1 MSEKLQ
7 KVLARAAFGSR
18 REIESWIVQKRIRVN
33 GKIAQIGDR
42 VSDADQ
48 IFVDGKRVTSRQGPD
63 KRKHRYLLYNKA
75 ENEICSKKDPQG
87 RATVFDKLPPLKHG
101 RWISIG
107 RLDFN
112 TTGLLLFTTDGD
124 IANLLTH
131 PSSMIEREY
140 AVRVMGTVESSMIKR
155 MHEGVR
161 IDSEIYRFTDIQYF
175 GGDGLNR
182 WYHVVVMTGRN
193 REVKKL
199 WESQGVKVSRLK
211 RVRFGPIFMP
221 SKLKRGQYQDLSQKE
236 VEKLLKLIKS

>member
-18 REIESWIVQKRIRVN
+18 REIETWIIQKRIRVN

-48 IFVDGKRVTSRQGPD
+48 IFVDGKRVSSRQGLD
-63 KRKHRYLLYNKA
+63 KLKHRYLLYNKN
-75 ENEICSKKDPQG
+75 ENEICSKKDPRG

-124 IANLLTH
+124 TANLLTH

-140 AVRVMGTVESSMIKR
+140 AVRVMGNVEPSMIKS
-155 MHEGVR
+155 MHEGVQ
-161 IDSEIYRFTDIQYF
+161 IDNEIYRFTDIQYF

-182 WYHVVVMTGRN
+182 W
-193 REVKKL
+193 
-199 WESQGVKVSRLK
+199 
-211 RVRFGPIFMP
+211 
-221 SKLKRGQYQDLSQKE
+221 
-236 VEKLLKLIKS
+236 